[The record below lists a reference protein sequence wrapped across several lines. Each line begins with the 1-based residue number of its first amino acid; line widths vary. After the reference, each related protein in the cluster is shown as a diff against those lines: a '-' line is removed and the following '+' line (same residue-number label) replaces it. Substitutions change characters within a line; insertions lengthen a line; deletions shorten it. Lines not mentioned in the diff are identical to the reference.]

1 MKEEKNNNKD
11 EIQYSKKY
19 KYSQNEKEYIINFGK
34 IKNEDKIMLKIEE
47 KSLFSI
53 IYYEK
58 IIGFEEFKRGITYFV
73 TMMK

>member
-1 MKEEKNNNKD
+1 MKEEKNDNKD
-11 EIQYSKKY
+11 EFQYSKKY